1 MPYAYNGLEIAN
13 THRPSIGS
21 QTANPATR
29 VKLGGELES
38 KTTRRFTKQIVTDT
52 CVGNISP
59 HIFWCQSTSHDQ
71 CLCLPYTNDAHKS
84 FPPPLTTGVGGG
96 ERRLTCNT
104 SP

>member
-1 MPYAYNGLEIAN
+1 MPYAYNGFEIAN

-29 VKLGGELES
+29 VKLGGELEA

-84 FPPPLTTGVGGG
+84 SPPLTTGVGGG